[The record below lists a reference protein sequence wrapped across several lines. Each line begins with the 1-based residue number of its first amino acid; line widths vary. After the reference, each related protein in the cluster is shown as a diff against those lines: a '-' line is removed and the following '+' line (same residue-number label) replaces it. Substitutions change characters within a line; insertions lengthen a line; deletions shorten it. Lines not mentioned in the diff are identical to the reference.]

1 MISDKQPVQDLTGIL
16 VAHGLK
22 HVVISPGSRHAPIA
36 LSFYNHPDVKCY
48 VVPDERAGGY
58 FALGIAQA
66 TGSAVAVLCTSGTAA
81 LNYGPAIAE
90 AFYQEVPLLVVS
102 ADRPDEWIDQGD
114 GQTIRQSGVHAHHT
128 LASFD
133 ISADGD
139 HLDVQRAHI
148 RKINAAWNIA
158 NGKPRGPVHINVALR
173 EPLYLTVE
181 APGRAPQRIDVI
193 ASIPQLPEA
202 DLIHL
207 QSHLA
212 KAHKVM
218 LLTGLCFP
226 DAAVQEA
233 VQRFADHTNVVVLT
247 ETSSNVTGE
256 HLIPCIDRLLMST
269 PDEGLADLVPDV
281 LITFGNNV
289 VSKKIKAFLRQH
301 FTGEHWH
308 IDPAGRALDT
318 YKKLR
323 RVLTADVAGALHALA
338 GAAHPAVQA
347 ETPYRTHWITIDRK
361 LALAQREILDQT
373 PWSDLAVFDLI
384 LPRLPKH
391 SVLQM
396 GNSSVVRYI
405 QLFDPRTDLQYF
417 GNRGTSGIDGCTA
430 TASGMAAVSDR
441 MVTLIS
447 GDIAFLYDVNGLW
460 HNASRENLR
469 IIVVNNGGGNI
480 FKIIDGPSSTNAL
493 ETVFEA
499 RHDLTARSIAAHF
512 GLNYYAVANA
522 DELTATLPQFYAAGQ
537 GAAVLE
543 VDTRDVANERVLHQM
558 FKQLKDRITQQ

>member
-1 MISDKQPVQDLTGIL
+1 MISDKQPVQDLISTL

-36 LSFYNHPDVKCY
+36 LSFYNHPDVQCY

-66 TGSAVAVLCTSGTAA
+66 TGTAVAVLCTSGTAA

-90 AFYQEVPLLVVS
+90 AFYQEVPLLVLT

-114 GQTIRQSGVHAHHT
+114 GQTIRQSGVHAQHT
-128 LASFD
+128 LAWFD
-133 ISADGD
+133 ISADSD

-148 RKINAAWNIA
+148 RKINSAWNIA
-158 NGKPRGPVHINVALR
+158 NGTPRGPVHINIALR
-173 EPLYLTVE
+173 EPLYHTVE
-181 APGRAPQRIDVI
+181 APSRSPQIIEVVR
-193 ASIPQLPEA
+193 SISQLPENELA
-202 DLIHL
+202 QL
-207 QSHLA
+207 QQHLA
-212 KAHKVM
+212 NAEKVM
-218 LLTGLCFP
+218 LLTGLNFP
-226 DAAVQEA
+226 NDELQAAVNH
-233 VQRFADHTNVVVLT
+233 FAQHQNVIVLT
-247 ETSSNVTGE
+247 ETSSNITGE
-256 HLIPCIDRLLMST
+256 HLIGCIDRLLMSL
-269 PDEGLADLVPDV
+269 PDEELANLVPDV

-308 IDPAGRALDT
+308 IDPAGRPLDT

-323 RVLTADVAGALHALA
+323 RVLTSDVAETLNALA
-338 GAAHPAVQA
+338 QAAHPAVQA
-347 ETPYRTHWITIDRK
+347 ENPYQTRWTNMDRK
-361 LALAQREILDQT
+361 LARAQRSVLDDS
-373 PWSDLAVFDLI
+373 PWSDLTVFDQL
-384 LPRLPKH
+384 LPQLPQD

-405 QLFDPRTDLQYF
+405 QLFDQRADIQYF

-441 MVTLIS
+441 LVTLIS

-460 HNASRENLR
+460 HNAPRENLR
-469 IIVVNNGGGNI
+469 IIVLNNGGGNI

-499 RHDLTARSIAAHF
+499 RHDLTARSIAEHF
-512 GLNYYAVANA
+512 SLKYFTAANA
-522 DELTATLPQFYAAGQ
+522 IELTAVLPKFYASGQ
-537 GAAVLE
+537 GAAILE
-543 VDTRDVANERVLHQM
+543 VDTRSVANERVLHGM
-558 FKQLKDRITQQ
+558 FKQLKDRITQE